1 MKIQS
6 MLIALALGASTCLL
20 SAQPDNQPPGDGG
33 QGGQRPGRRQGG
45 GQGGGGMRGDGQ
57 FHAVPPFV
65 AEQLNLTDDQKKQL
79 EALDKDVK
87 TKLDKILTDDQKQK
101 LKDMRSQFR
110 GGRGPGG
117 QGGGQGGPGGPG
129 AGHTPGGQQRPPA
142 DQ

>member
-20 SAQPDNQPPGDGG
+20 SAQPDNQAPGAPGA
-33 QGGQRPGRRQGG
+33 GGQRPGHKQGG
-45 GQGGGGMRGDGQ
+45 GPGGMQPGG
-57 FHAVPPFV
+57 FHVIPPFV
-65 AEQLNLTDDQKKQL
+65 QDQLNLTDDQKKQVADL
-79 EALDKDVK
+79 EKETKD
-87 TKLDKILTDDQKQK
+87 KLDKILTDEQKQK

-117 QGGGQGGPGGPG
+117 PGGAGGGHP
-129 AGHTPGGQQRPPA
+129 PGGQQRPPS